1 VDLNADEWT
10 SDINNVAGLL
20 KMWLRELPDPLM
32 TKELQA
38 GFLEAASAY
47 CFHLRRRRRI
57 DRSRIKKTTTIALDT
72 FDCTSESTIC
82 PMPIIRRSNILW
94 VIYPE

>member
-20 KMWLRELPDPLM
+20 KMWLRDLPDPLM

-38 GFLEAASAY
+38 GFLEAASTYSSMLIVHVVLIVAV
-47 CFHLRRRRRI
+47 LRERQR
-57 DRSRIKKTTTIALDT
+57 
-72 FDCTSESTIC
+72 
-82 PMPIIRRSNILW
+82 PP
-94 VIYPE
+94 